1 MQQDKKSVKKEINTR
16 DIALSVLMD
25 IETNG
30 TFSNVA
36 LAKAL
41 KKNQFSDKTDRA
53 FISRLVEGS
62 VERRITIDYII
73 NQFSKTKVNKCKPL
87 IRCILRLGTYQIMY
101 MDKVPDSAACNES
114 VKLAGKHGFGTL
126 SGYVNAVLRRIAA
139 GKDTIV
145 YPDETKKAAYY
156 SIMYSIPEWLCQK
169 LIADYPDKYEAIIR
183 GCFEDRKTT
192 IRVNEIK
199 ISVDELAEGLSQ
211 KGIAVEKGRY
221 SRKALLIDGY
231 DFIRRIPGYKE
242 GYFSVQDESSMCAV
256 EAAGIKPGD
265 IVIDVCAA
273 PGGKTTLAA
282 EYLNGCG
289 KVYSMDISADK
300 LELIEDNVSRLGLDD
315 VVEISAHDATIV
327 IPELEGKADVV
338 LCDVPCSGLGI
349 IGRKNDIKYR
359 LVESQ
364 LEELTELQM
373 KIAHTAVGY
382 LKKGGTLLYS
392 TCTINPRENRENVE
406 LLLETHP
413 KLKLCSD
420 RLFLQGV
427 DSCDGFYYA
436 VMKYEA

>member
-1 MQQDKKSVKKEINTR
+1 MQQDRRSVKKEINTR

-73 NQFSKTKVNKCKPL
+73 NQFSKTRVNKCKPL
-87 IRCILRLGTYQIMY
+87 IRCILRLGAYQIMY

-114 VKLAGKHGFGTL
+114 VKLARKHGFGTL
-126 SGYVNAVLRRIAA
+126 SGYVNAVLRSIAA

-169 LIADYPDKYEAIIR
+169 LIADYPDKYEAIIK
-183 GCFEDRKTT
+183 GSFEDRKTT
-192 IRVNEIK
+192 IRVNETK
-199 ISVDELAEGLSQ
+199 ISVDELVQILHE
-211 KGIAVEKGRY
+211 KGIDVAGGNY
-221 SRKALLIDGY
+221 SKKALLIDGY

-265 IVIDVCAA
+265 TVIDVCSA

-282 EYLNGCG
+282 ECLRGSG
-289 KVYSMDISADK
+289 RVYSMDISEDK
-300 LELIEDNVSRLGLDD
+300 LELIEDNVSRLGLSD
-315 VVEISAHDATIV
+315 VVEISAHDATV
-327 IPELEGKADVV
+327 MIPELEGKADVV
-338 LCDVPCSGLGI
+338 ICDVPCSGLGI

-359 LVESQ
+359 LLEEQ

-373 KIAHTAVGY
+373 KIAQTAVGY

-392 TCTINPRENRENVE
+392 TCTINPKENRENVE
-406 LLLETHP
+406 MLLKKHP

-436 VMKYEA
+436 VMRYEA